1 MLSSG
6 GASCIYVALFTA
18 FIFALFY
25 FFIMNNS
32 VQNKMCLLLSLTL
45 PVNQQLSFPILLVVL
60 FLMIID
66 ISNLVLQYFFVALLL
81 MIIDFIFSIKNT
93 NVRFFPQIGVM
104 VATLPNFL
112 LVLFQGLLLKKM

>member
-1 MLSSG
+1 
-6 GASCIYVALFTA
+6 
-18 FIFALFY
+18 
-25 FFIMNNS
+25 MNNS
-32 VQNKMCLLLSLTL
+32 VLNKMCLLLSLTL

-81 MIIDFIFSIKNT
+81 MIIDCIFSIKNT
-93 NVRFFPQIGVM
+93 NVRFFPQIGAM

-112 LVLFQGLLLKKM
+112 LDLFQGLLLKKM